1 MEPVT
6 GTYYEALTRLLLTGG
21 FSRGREDAAP
31 TPTAPA
37 ETVVEAVRP
46 SPRVN
51 SAPIGPRNVAAARM
65 PPRRAT
71 RQRKFRFEPE
81 DREGRT
87 HPGRILAD
95 RLFDLGVT
103 ASDLARDI
111 GVPVNRV
118 TAILNGQRGVTA
130 DTALRLAH
138 WFGAEPEEWLQLQLQ
153 YELALAREENG
164 LQINGLPKLADRVP

>member
-1 MEPVT
+1 MEPAA

-21 FSRGREDAAP
+21 FSRGREDAPPAP
-31 TPTAPA
+31 PAYESVAEDEPTIPGVVPAPRGQRNNA
-37 ETVVEAVRP
+37 
-46 SPRVN
+46 
-51 SAPIGPRNVAAARM
+51 APRM

-71 RQRKFRFEPE
+71 RQRKFRFGPEEP
-81 DREGRT
+81 GGQA
-87 HPGRILAD
+87 HPGRILAE
-95 RLFDLGVT
+95 RLLDLGVT

-138 WFGAEPEEWLQLQLQ
+138 WFGAEPEEWLQLQLR
-153 YELALAREENG
+153 YELSLAREESG
-164 LQINGLPKLADRVP
+164 AQIHRLPKLADRVP